1 MEEARIR
8 VLPPETAKRIAAGEV
23 IDRPAAALRELLD
36 NAIDSGARSV
46 TAELEGGGAEL
57 VRVRDDGSGMGR
69 ADLELCA
76 LPHATSKITDA
87 DDLLRLSTLGF
98 RGEALASMAAV
109 GELVI
114 TSATSDDAAWRLSCG
129 PGKPPLVGPWRGSR
143 GTTVELRALF
153 EGFPA
158 RKQFLKRASAEAAAC
173 RQVFVEK
180 AMAFPDLSFRLSS
193 GDRVLLALPAAGR
206 IERCMA
212 AAGAELPKEFFRELI
227 ASGQGYSAR
236 VVAGSAD
243 CRRSDKKHLQIYV
256 NGRRVQEYALSQAL
270 EYAYRQALPG
280 GAYPYAYAFIE
291 VDPALADFNIHPAKR
306 EVRLRNIDDIR
317 RGLIDAVRGMLSAG
331 ARAASAGLA
340 LGRGAPAPRA
350 QASFNFERAPL
361 REERSLEERSLKER
375 SLEERGSWEAIAG
388 LARELRERGEGDSR
402 AYHGAEGRGYVG
414 AVGGPGRDEGCEE
427 ATESL
432 LDRPADGFLGA
443 GGPFRYLGQALGVF
457 LVAELEGEILLLDQ
471 HAAHERMLYDELM
484 AGRAISQELL
494 VPLVYEPE
502 SDAEDQYLST
512 VAPSLEALGFKLRR
526 EVGTWL
532 LEATPAFLPSSK
544 TGAVLELL
552 RAKPEPGAVVK
563 EAAARAAC
571 RAAVMDGD
579 ALDDAAARG
588 LIARA
593 LALPDPHCPHG
604 RPIWV
609 RMSKAELYKAVR
621 RTV

>member
-46 TAELEGGGAEL
+46 SAELEGGGAEL

-76 LPHATSKITDA
+76 LPHATSKIAEA

-109 GELVI
+109 GELCI
-114 TSATSDDAAWRLSCG
+114 TSATRDDAAWRLRCG
-129 PGKPPLVGPWRGSR
+129 PGKPPQVEPWRGSR

-153 EGFPA
+153 DGFPA

-180 AMAFPDLSFRLSS
+180 AMAYPELSFRLSS
-193 GDRVLLALPAAGR
+193 GERTLLALPAAGR

-212 AAGAELPKEFFRELI
+212 ATGAELPKEFFRELV
-227 ASGQGYSAR
+227 ASGRGFSAR
-236 VVAGSAD
+236 IVAGSAD
-243 CRRSDKKHLQIYV
+243 CHRSDKKHLQVYV
-256 NGRRVQEYALSQAL
+256 NGRRVQEYALAQAL
-270 EYAYRQALPG
+270 EYAYREALPG

-306 EVRLRNIDDIR
+306 EVRLRNLDDIR
-317 RGLIDAVRGMLSAG
+317 RGLIDAARGMLSAR
-331 ARAASAGLA
+331 ARAASAGLS
-340 LGRGAPAPRA
+340 LGRASAAPRA
-350 QASFNFERAPL
+350 QASLGFERAAL
-361 REERSLEERSLKER
+361 R
-375 SLEERGSWEAIAG
+375 EERGSWEAIAD
-388 LARELRERGEGDSR
+388 LAREARGRGRTALPGYGDADAELAYAGGARAEASPAAGPMGGAEGPMELAEGPAERGEIDFG
-402 AYHGAEGRGYVG
+402 GYVG
-414 AVGGPGRDEGCEE
+414 R
-427 ATESL
+427 
-432 LDRPADGFLGA
+432 
-443 GGPFRYLGQALGVF
+443 FRYLGQALGVF
-457 LVAELEGEILLLDQ
+457 LVAELEGELLLLDQ

-484 AGRAISQELL
+484 AGEAVAQELL

-502 SDAEDQYLST
+502 SDAEDEYLQA
-512 VAPSLEALGFKLRR
+512 VAPSLEALGFRLRR
-526 EVGTWL
+526 EGGAWL
-532 LEATPAFLPSSK
+532 LEAAPAFLPSSK
-544 TGAVLELL
+544 TGAVFELL
-552 RAKPEPGAVVK
+552 RGKPEPGAVVK

-604 RPIWV
+604 RPIWI
-609 RMSKAELYKAVR
+609 RLSKAELYKAVR

>member
-36 NAIDSGARSV
+36 NAIDSGARSIA
-46 TAELEGGGAEL
+46 AELEGGGAEL
-57 VRVRDDGSGMGR
+57 IRVRDDGSGMGR

-76 LPHATSKITDA
+76 LPHATSKIADA

-109 GELVI
+109 GELAI
-114 TSATSDDAAWRLSCG
+114 TSATRDDAAWRLRCS
-129 PGKPPLVGPWRGSR
+129 PGMPPVVEPWRGSR

-180 AMAFPDLSFRLSS
+180 AMAFPDRTFRLSS
-193 GDRVLLALPAAGR
+193 GDRVLLALPASGR

-212 AAGAELPKEFFRELI
+212 AAGAELPKEFFRELV
-227 ASGQGYSAR
+227 ASGPGFGAR
-236 VVAGSAD
+236 VVAASAD
-243 CRRSDKKHLQIYV
+243 CHRSDKKHLQIYL

-270 EYAYRQALPG
+270 EYAYREALPG

-317 RGLIDAVRGMLSAG
+317 RGLIDATRGMLSVS
-331 ARAASAGLA
+331 ARAASASLA
-340 LGRGAPAPRA
+340 LGRSAAGPRA
-350 QASFNFERAPL
+350 QASFGFERAPL
-361 REERSLEERSLKER
+361 RD
-375 SLEERGSWEAIAG
+375 ERGSWESIAV
-388 LARELRERGEGDSR
+388 LARERRERGETDGR
-402 AYHGAEGRGYVG
+402 QYGGTAARPGRAEG
-414 AVGGPGRDEGCEE
+414 AIEAAESPAGRPVDG
-427 ATESL
+427 L
-432 LDRPADGFLGA
+432 LDPGLR
-443 GGPFRYLGQALGVF
+443 FRYLGQALGVF
-457 LVAELEGEILLLDQ
+457 LVAEMEGELLLLDQ

-484 AGRAISQELL
+484 AGQAVSQELL

-502 SDAEDQYLST
+502 SDAEDEYLST

-526 EVGTWL
+526 EGAAWL
-532 LEATPAFLPSSK
+532 LEAAPAFLPSSK
-544 TGAVLELL
+544 TGAVFEFL
-552 RAKPEPGAVVK
+552 RARPEPGGVVK

-579 ALDDAAARG
+579 ALDERAARG

>member
-57 VRVRDDGSGMGR
+57 IRVRDDGSGMGK

-76 LPHATSKITDA
+76 LPHATSKIADA

-109 GELVI
+109 GELSI
-114 TSATSDDAAWRLSCG
+114 TSATRDDAAWRLRCG
-129 PGKPPLVGPWRGSR
+129 PGKLPAVEPWRGSR

-180 AMAFPDLSFRLSS
+180 AMAFPGLSFRLSS
-193 GDRVLLALPAAGR
+193 GDRALLALPEAGR

-212 AAGAELPKEFFRELI
+212 ASGAELPKEFFRELV
-227 ASGQGYSAR
+227 ASGRGYSAR

-243 CRRSDKKHLQIYV
+243 CHRSDKKHLQIYV

-270 EYAYRQALPG
+270 EYAYREALPG

-291 VDPALADFNIHPAKR
+291 VDPSLADFNIHPAKR
-306 EVRLRNIDDIR
+306 EVRLRNVDDIR
-317 RGLIDAVRGMLSAG
+317 RGLIDATRGMLSSG

-340 LGRGAPAPRA
+340 LGRNAAGPRA
-350 QASFNFERAPL
+350 QASFGFERVPH
-361 REERSLEERSLKER
+361 REERP
-375 SLEERGSWEAIAG
+375 LEERGSWELIAG
-388 LARELRERGEGDSR
+388 LAREARERGETEGSGYGGAAAEPGR
-402 AYHGAEGRGYVG
+402 AEEAAEAAGGFQ
-414 AVGGPGRDEGCEE
+414 GPGVR
-427 ATESL
+427 
-432 LDRPADGFLGA
+432 FK
-443 GGPFRYLGQALGVF
+443 YLGQALGVF
-457 LVAELEGEILLLDQ
+457 LVAEMEGQLLLLDQ
-471 HAAHERMLYDELM
+471 HAAHERVLYDELM
-484 AGRAISQELL
+484 AGRAVSQELL

-502 SDAEDQYLST
+502 SDSEDEYLAT

-526 EVGTWL
+526 EGGAWL
-532 LEATPAFLPSSK
+532 LEAAPAFLPSSK
-544 TGAVLELL
+544 TGAVFELL

>member
-1 MEEARIR
+1 MEVARIR

-57 VRVRDDGSGMGR
+57 IRVRDDGSGMGR

-76 LPHATSKITDA
+76 LPHATSKIADA

-109 GELVI
+109 GELTI
-114 TSATSDDAAWRLSCG
+114 TSATSDDDAWRLRCG
-129 PGKPPLVGPWRGSR
+129 PGKPPLVEPWRGSR
-143 GTTVELRALF
+143 GTAVELRALF

-173 RQVFVEK
+173 RQVFAEK

-193 GDRVLLALPAAGR
+193 GDRMLLALPAAGR

-212 AAGAELPKEFFRELI
+212 AAGAELPKEFFRELV
-227 ASGQGYSAR
+227 ASGRGFSAR
-236 VVAGSAD
+236 VIAGSAD
-243 CRRSDKKHLQIYV
+243 CHRSDKKHLQIYV

-270 EYAYRQALPG
+270 EYAYREALPG
-280 GAYPYAYAFIE
+280 GAYPHAYAFIE

-317 RGLIDAVRGMLSAG
+317 RGLIDAARGMLSAG

-340 LGRGAPAPRA
+340 LGRSAAGPRA
-350 QASFNFERAPL
+350 QASFGFERAPL
-361 REERSLEERSLKER
+361 RDEGSLR
-375 SLEERGSWEAIAG
+375 ERGSWEAIAG
-388 LARELRERGEGDSR
+388 LAREVRERGEIEAAGYGAASSR
-402 AYHGAEGRGYVG
+402 
-414 AVGGPGRDEGCEE
+414 PGRAEE
-427 ATESL
+427 PAEA
-432 LDRPADGFLGA
+432 ADGFQ
-443 GGPFRYLGQALGVF
+443 GPGVRFSYLGQALGVF
-457 LVAELEGEILLLDQ
+457 LVAETEGELLLLDQ

-484 AGRAISQELL
+484 AGQAASQELL

-502 SDAEDQYLST
+502 SDAEDEYLT
-512 VAPSLEALGFKLRR
+512 IVAPSLEALGFKLRR
-526 EVGTWL
+526 EGSTWL
-532 LEATPAFLPSSK
+532 LEAAPAFLPSSK
-544 TGAVLELL
+544 TGAVFELL

-609 RMSKAELYKAVR
+609 RMSKAELYRAVR

>member
-36 NAIDSGARSV
+36 NAIDSGARTI

-57 VRVRDDGSGMGR
+57 VRVRDDGSGMVR

-76 LPHATSKITDA
+76 LPHATSKIADA

-109 GELVI
+109 GELII
-114 TSATSDDAAWRLSCG
+114 TSATSDDAAWRLRCG
-129 PGKPPLVGPWRGSR
+129 PGKLPAVEPWRGSR

-180 AMAFPDLSFRLSS
+180 AMAFPDLAFRLSS
-193 GDRVLLALPAAGR
+193 GDRALLALPAAGR

-212 AAGAELPKEFFRELI
+212 AAGAELPKEFFRELV
-227 ASGQGYSAR
+227 ASGRGYSAR
-236 VVAGSAD
+236 IVAGSAD
-243 CRRSDKKHLQIYV
+243 CHRSDKKHLQIYV

-270 EYAYRQALPG
+270 EYAYREALPG
-280 GAYPYAYAFIE
+280 GAYPYAYAFIQ
-291 VDPALADFNIHPAKR
+291 VDPSLADFNIHPAKR

-317 RGLIDAVRGMLSAG
+317 RGLIDATRGMLSSG

-340 LGRGAPAPRA
+340 LGRGAAGPRT
-350 QASFNFERAPL
+350 QASFGFERAPL
-361 REERSLEERSLKER
+361 REERSLKER
-375 SLEERGSWEAIAG
+375 SSWEAIAG
-388 LARELRERGEGDSR
+388 LAREVRERGEGDSQ
-402 AYHGAEGRGYVG
+402 AYHGGDARGYGGADARLGGAEGAPG
-414 AVGGPGRDEGCEE
+414 AAERI
-427 ATESL
+427 A
-432 LDRPADGFLGA
+432 DRPVDGFQAFGLR
-443 GGPFRYLGQALGVF
+443 FRYLGQALGVF
-457 LVAELEGEILLLDQ
+457 LVAEMDGELLLLDQ

-484 AGRAISQELL
+484 AGRAVSQELL

-502 SDAEDQYLST
+502 SDAEDEYLAT

-526 EVGTWL
+526 EGSSWL
-532 LEATPAFLPSSK
+532 LEAAPAFLPGSK
-544 TGAVLELL
+544 TGAVFELL

>member
-36 NAIDSGARSV
+36 NAIDSGARSI
-46 TAELEGGGAEL
+46 TAELEGGGVEL

-76 LPHATSKITDA
+76 LPHATSKIADA

-109 GELVI
+109 GELII
-114 TSATSDDAAWRLSCG
+114 TSATSDDAAWRLRCG
-129 PGKPPLVGPWRGSR
+129 PGKLPAVEPWRGSR

-193 GDRVLLALPAAGR
+193 GERALLALPAAGR

-212 AAGAELPKEFFRELI
+212 AAGTEFPKEFFRELI

-236 VVAGSAD
+236 IVAGSAD
-243 CRRSDKKHLQIYV
+243 CHRSDKKHLQIYV
-256 NGRRVQEYALSQAL
+256 NGRRVQEYGLAQAL
-270 EYAYRQALPG
+270 EYAYREALPG
-280 GAYPYAYAFIE
+280 GAYPYAYAFIQ

-317 RGLIDAVRGMLSAG
+317 RGLIDATRGMLSSG

-340 LGRGAPAPRA
+340 LGRGAAAPRT
-350 QASFNFERAPL
+350 QASFGFERTPF
-361 REERSLEERSLKER
+361 REERSLKKRSLRERS
-375 SLEERGSWEAIAG
+375 SWEAIAG
-388 LARELRERGEGDSR
+388 LAREVRERGEGDSQ
-402 AYHGAEGRGYVG
+402 AYHGEDVRGYGG
-414 AVGGPGRDEGCEE
+414 AGAGPGRAEE
-427 ATESL
+427 AAE
-432 LDRPADGFLGA
+432 AVDGFQASGFR
-443 GGPFRYLGQALGVF
+443 FRYLGQALGVF
-457 LVAELEGEILLLDQ
+457 LVAEMEGELLLLDQ

-484 AGRAISQELL
+484 AGRAVSQELL

-502 SDAEDQYLST
+502 SDAEDEYLAT
-512 VAPSLEALGFKLRR
+512 VASSLEALGFKLKR
-526 EVGTWL
+526 EGSSWL
-532 LEATPAFLPSSK
+532 LEAAPAFLPSSK
-544 TGAVLELL
+544 TGAVFELL